1 MVSIEPQRTHMSFD
15 DLGDVFGALSSEAVA
30 REVERRQCPDGR
42 KYIRGRTEGYS
53 CTYLHL
59 GRKAAMSMI
68 APEAC
73 RALPLK
79 SASVMELSMV
89 TVSLSY
95 G

>member
-1 MVSIEPQRTHMSFD
+1 MEPIEPQRTHMSFD
-15 DLGDVFGALSSEAVA
+15 GLGDVLGALDAELVL
-30 REVERRQCPDGR
+30 RKVEGCQRPDGR

-59 GRKAAMSMI
+59 GRKAPSMM

-73 RALPLK
+73 KPLPLK

-89 TVSLSY
+89 TGLLS
-95 G
+95 